1 MLTKRPWLILSICA
15 LFFLALGILI
25 EICVKDWPLIK
36 LKPEVDVFAAI
47 STLISVAVTLLV
59 AYWVTTVLE
68 KRNSDDRTEKDIII
82 KHFELIYSIIEL
94 TRSKIQAGSINY
106 TLVASS
112 SKRIYMNV
120 SDILKVLD
128 ETLPDLKDTHESE
141 IKTHLAEF
149 KRLTTDTSS
158 NNTEIRVENDIV
170 YFTSNQQILVDAELD
185 KIRSALFKLELQI
198 NKG

>member
-15 LFFLALGILI
+15 LFFLALGILV

-36 LKPEVDVFAAI
+36 LKPEVDVFAAV
-47 STLISVAVTLLV
+47 SALISIGVTLLV

-82 KHFELIYSIIEL
+82 RHFELIYSIIEQ
-94 TRSKIQAGSINY
+94 TRSKIQEGSINY

-120 SDILKVLD
+120 GDILKILG
-128 ETLPDLKDTHESE
+128 ETLPAIKNTHESE
-141 IKTHLAEF
+141 INTHLAEF
-149 KRLTTDTSS
+149 KRLTTDTSPA
-158 NNTEIRVENDIV
+158 NTEITVEDGIV
-170 YFTSNQQILVDAELD
+170 HFTPNQQILDDAELD
-185 KIRSALFKLELQI
+185 KIRSALFKLELQV